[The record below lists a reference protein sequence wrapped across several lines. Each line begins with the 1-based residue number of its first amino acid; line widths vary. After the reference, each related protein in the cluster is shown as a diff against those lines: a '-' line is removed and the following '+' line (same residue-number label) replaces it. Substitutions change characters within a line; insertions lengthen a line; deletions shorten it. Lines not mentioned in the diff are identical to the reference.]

1 LLVTGFFMQGWL
13 LVTRDESCIGT
24 VGVLT
29 IATRG
34 PGGPGEVRVKVRGG
48 SESFLA
54 WSEAPLPRGATV
66 LVTDSRGKRTVDVV
80 EWEDP
85 LGEAP
90 HLHGPTQN
98 QPFSG
103 E

>member
-1 LLVTGFFMQGWL
+1 LE
-13 LVTRDESCIGT
+13 RDEAAIGT

-34 PGGPGEVRVKVRGG
+34 SAGPGEVRIKVRGG
-48 SESFLA
+48 SERMMA
-54 WSEAPLPRGATV
+54 WSEAPIRKGATV
-66 LVTDSRGKRTVDVV
+66 LVIDHRGPLAVDVM
-80 EWEDP
+80 EWADP

-90 HLHGPTQN
+90 TIPGSTEVRR
-98 QPFSG
+98 SG

>member
-1 LLVTGFFMQGWL
+1 MA
-13 LVTRDESCIGT
+13 RDESCIGA

-29 IATRG
+29 VATRG
-34 PGGPGEVRVKVRGG
+34 PGGPGEVRVKIRGG
-48 SESFLA
+48 FEHFLA

-66 LVTDSRGKRTVDVV
+66 LVIESRGARAVDVM
-80 EWEDP
+80 EWDDP

-90 HLHGPTQN
+90 RLPGSTQN
-98 QPFSG
+98 QCAG

>member
-1 LLVTGFFMQGWL
+1 
-13 LVTRDESCIGT
+13 

-29 IATRG
+29 VATRG
-34 PGGPGEVRVKVRGG
+34 PDGPGEVRIKVRGG
-48 SESFLA
+48 SEHFLA

-66 LVTDSRGKRTVDVV
+66 LVTDSRGTRTVDVV

-98 QPFSG
+98 QQLSG